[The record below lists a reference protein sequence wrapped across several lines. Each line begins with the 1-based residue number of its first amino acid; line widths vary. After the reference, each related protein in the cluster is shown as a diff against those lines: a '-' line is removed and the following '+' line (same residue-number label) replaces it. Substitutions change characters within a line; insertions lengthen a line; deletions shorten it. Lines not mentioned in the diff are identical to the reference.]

1 MKVSVLLGAFFVNEA
16 RNNNNKFK
24 MEDRNNYYF
33 IDNYGNT
40 TNYYNYDSIS
50 EVLYFAKN
58 ETREEPKNKK
68 KIDYLFYY
76 IGAGILGVIILGLII
91 YLIFREPQDIK
102 NRELVNLMDEIE

>member
-1 MKVSVLLGAFFVNEA
+1 
-16 RNNNNKFK
+16 

-76 IGAGILGVIILGLII
+76 IGAGILGIIILVIAF
-91 YLIFREPQDIK
+91 YLIFGKTK
-102 NRELVNLMDEIE
+102 NRNNPYFELLSEI

>member
-16 RNNNNKFK
+16 RNNNNTFK
-24 MEDRNNYYF
+24 MEDKNNYYF

-40 TNYYNYDSIS
+40 TNYYKYDSNS

-58 ETREEPKNKK
+58 DTKEEPKKK
-68 KIDYLFYY
+68 TNDYLFYY

-102 NRELVNLMDEIE
+102 NRELVNLVDEIE

>member
-16 RNNNNKFK
+16 RNNNNTFK

-76 IGAGILGVIILGLII
+76 IGAGILGIIILVIAF
-91 YLIFREPQDIK
+91 YLIFGKTK
-102 NRELVNLMDEIE
+102 NRNNSYFELLSEI

>member
-76 IGAGILGVIILGLII
+76 IGAGILGIIILVIAF
-91 YLIFREPQDIK
+91 YLIFGKTK
-102 NRELVNLMDEIE
+102 NSKNPYFELLSEI

>member
-16 RNNNNKFK
+16 RNNNNTFK
-24 MEDRNNYYF
+24 IEDRNNYYF

-40 TNYYNYDSIS
+40 T
-50 EVLYFAKN
+50 KN

-102 NRELVNLMDEIE
+102 NRELVNLVDEIE